1 MIYRNSIRRNA
12 ALGAIAFTMM
22 ALSPAYSQ
30 LAPPRPLVGP
40 PIIVGADYEFEAM
53 ARRSSLIYAANVEGR
68 GGTWITITA
77 RLTDKRDGYPLRNQ
91 PIYASISS
99 RGHAQT
105 GFTNGQYIG
114 EFPTNSSGWI
124 TFRIRPNQVTA
135 TRTVTIRLNYN
146 GSPSHSGDTE
156 VVRVKVRP

>member
-53 ARRSSLIYAANVEGR
+53 AR
-68 GGTWITITA
+68 
-77 RLTDKRDGYPLRNQ
+77 
-91 PIYASISS
+91 
-99 RGHAQT
+99 
-105 GFTNGQYIG
+105 
-114 EFPTNSSGWI
+114 
-124 TFRIRPNQVTA
+124 
-135 TRTVTIRLNYN
+135 
-146 GSPSHSGDTE
+146 
-156 VVRVKVRP
+156 